1 MSEEN
6 FCVKSQQS
14 YLSFNEDRNADWLH
28 ILHLH
33 HELGEQATRR
43 LRLVEK
49 MVLGGSRKLI
59 GSAGAIG
66 LTSLA
71 IDWPLNLY
79 LTFRLHHRFR
89 ISHWHWR

>member
-6 FCVKSQQS
+6 FCVKSQQF

-28 ILHLH
+28 IVHLL

-49 MVLGGSRKLI
+49 WCSEEVESSSALRVPRTDQLGH
-59 GSAGAIG
+59 G
-66 LTSLA
+66 LAT
-71 IDWPLNLY
+71 
-79 LTFRLHHRFR
+79 
-89 ISHWHWR
+89 